1 MYKNRAEK
9 LQSLLDSSLTTQM
22 ELKKSLIF
30 RTYPKQVNSSD
41 SSAKDS
47 DAMTKLKSKTL
58 SEAKG
63 KLVDS
68 KSEEMM
74 TQIFELLKQNQITEL
89 DNQRM
94 RVDVEDA
101 KERYIKLEAEL
112 QGFKRAYEEIKLTL
126 GKKDTESSEN
136 SSNFTT

>member
-1 MYKNRAEK
+1 
-9 LQSLLDSSLTTQM
+9 M

-30 RTYPKQVNSSD
+30 KTYPKQVNSSD
-41 SSAKDS
+41 SSKDS
-47 DAMTKLKSKTL
+47 DAMTKPKSKTL

-74 TQIFELLKQNQITEL
+74 TQIFELLEQNQITEL

-94 RVDVEDA
+94 RVEVEDA